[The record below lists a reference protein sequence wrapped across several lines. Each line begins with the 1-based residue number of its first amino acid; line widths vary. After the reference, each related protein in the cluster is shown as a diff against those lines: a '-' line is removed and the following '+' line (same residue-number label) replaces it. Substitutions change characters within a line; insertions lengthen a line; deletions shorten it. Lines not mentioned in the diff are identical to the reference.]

1 MEGAV
6 TIWPVALRRNA
17 MDFPGQ
23 ADPALH
29 KERLMTSGRD
39 SAAYIARVM
48 PNLRLPP
55 AERDELC
62 VCRERLEQYVKV
74 LAGTENTNGKEIG
87 ALGYRMAEVLAE
99 CVGIISRFQD
109 RRPLGQ

>member
-1 MEGAV
+1 MRISRPADR
-6 TIWPVALRRNA
+6 TRR
-17 MDFPGQ
+17 
-23 ADPALH
+23 
-29 KERLMTSGRD
+29 RRSWTSGRA
-39 SAAYIARVM
+39 SAAYIVRIK

-62 VCRERLEQYVKV
+62 DCRERLEQYVKV